1 MNVRA
6 YVRIIEQSHSCSS
19 SATADGCNDDADD
32 FDDELFPIYLHSSG
46 DGGVNRFEFRGHSPS
61 SAKVQ
66 IISETD
72 KKRRGSGGV
81 AERKRRGRIKFYILT
96 KIWLKHNNKV

>member
-6 YVRIIEQSHSCSS
+6 YVRIIDQSHSCSS
-19 SATADGCNDDADD
+19 SATADGCDNNADD
-32 FDDELFPIYLHSSG
+32 LDENLFPVHFHSFG
-46 DGGVNRFEFRGHSPS
+46 DGGVNRFELRWYSPP

-72 KKRRGSGGV
+72 KRRRGSGGE
-81 AERKRRGRIKFYILT
+81 AEGKRRGRIKFYILT